1 MLLNPGP
8 RIVYP
13 PGADTD
19 MRSAFGAAL
28 TDIFLRNRGIHPVV
42 FDCDLRDSLKLGAI
56 ARDCPECLIE
66 CGIAEQNAVT
76 VAAAAAKA
84 GLPAF
89 FADFGVFAI
98 AEVYSQLRMAD
109 INRAP
114 LKLFATHCGLDVGE
128 DGKTHQCLD
137 YLSLLRNLR
146 HMEILVPADPNQAD
160 AMTRYAAAGESA
172 VCVCM
177 GRSKTPVLT
186 DANGELLTFTG
197 PENGFWLRR
206 GTDAVVVTMGGM
218 AARALQTSE
227 HVGVYAVT
235 RPGVFDDADMAEVM
249 RSTIVVTYEDHFIK
263 NGLGSI
269 VGLYLLE
276 HGYRGRFSRLGAKSY
291 GVSASPEELY
301 RREGLDADSLIEYV
315 KLMIAKGKCT

>member
-13 PGADTD
+13 PDANTD

-28 TDIFLRNRGIHPVV
+28 ADIFRRNRDKCPVI
-42 FDCDLRDSLKLGAI
+42 FDCDLRDSLKLGGI
-56 ARDCPECLIE
+56 ARDCLEALIE

-109 INRAP
+109 INQAP
-114 LKLFATHCGLDVGE
+114 LKIFATHCGLDVGE

-137 YLSLLRNLR
+137 YLSLPRNLR
-146 HMEILVPADPNQAD
+146 HMEVLMPADPNQAD
-160 AMTRYAAAGESA
+160 AMTRYAAVSSSA

-186 DANGELLTFTG
+186 DANGELLTFIG
-197 PENGFWLRR
+197 AESGLWLRQ
-206 GTDAVVVTMGGM
+206 GADAVVVTMGGM
-218 AARALQTSE
+218 AARALQTPE
-227 HVGVYAVT
+227 NMGVYVIV
-235 RPGVFDDADMAEVM
+235 RPGEFDDAQMDEVM
-249 RSTIVVTYEDHFIK
+249 QSPVVVTYEDHFVE

-276 HGYRGRFSRLGAKSY
+276 HGYRGRFSRLGVKSY

-301 RREGLDADSLIEYV
+301 RREGLDAASLIEYLN
-315 KLMIAKGKCT
+315 LMIRNE

>member
-1 MLLNPGP
+1 MLLNSGP

-13 PGADTD
+13 PDADTD

-28 TDIFLRNRGIHPVV
+28 TDVFKRNRDAHPVV
-42 FDCDLRDSLKLGAI
+42 FDCDLRDSLKLGGI
-56 ARDCPECLIE
+56 ARGCPECLIE
-66 CGIAEQNAVT
+66 CGVAEQNAVT
-76 VAAAAAKA
+76 AAAAAAKA

-146 HMEILVPADPNQAD
+146 HMEILLPADPNQAD
-160 AMTRYAAAGESA
+160 AMTRYAAASSNA

-186 DANGELLTFTG
+186 DANGELLTFSG
-197 PENGFWLRR
+197 AESGFWLRR

-218 AARALQTSE
+218 AARAPQASE
-227 HVGVYAVT
+227 NVGVYAVT
-235 RPGVFDDADMAEVM
+235 RPGVFDDAQMAEVM
-249 RSTIVVTYEDHFIK
+249 RSPVVVTYEDHFIE

-269 VGLYLLE
+269 IGLYLLE
-276 HGYRGRFSRLGAKSY
+276 HGYRGRFSRLGVKNY

-301 RREGLDADSLIEYV
+301 RREGLDAASLAEHI
-315 KLMIAKGKCT
+315 KLMIRNG